1 MKNFVEKML
10 LVVLAA
16 VLLLVP
22 VAAQKKTENLP
33 VDPAVRVGKLKNGL
47 TYYIRHNT
55 EPEKKVNFYIAQK
68 VGSIQEEDNQRGLAH
83 FLEHMC
89 FNGTEH
95 FPGNGL
101 INYLETIGVKF
112 GVNLNAYT
120 SIEETVYNINNVPVE
135 TVGAIDS
142 CLWILR
148 DWADGLTLAAEEID
162 KERGVIHEE
171 WRQRSNAT
179 SRMFDQVLPIAYQ
192 GEKYAYRM
200 PIGTMDIIDNFPYQ
214 TLRDYYEKWYRPDLQ
229 GIIVVGDIDVDD
241 IERKIKDI
249 FKSIKKAKKNA
260 AERVY
265 YPVSDNKEFIFAQG
279 TDKEQQNYALQLYFK
294 REATSREMR
303 NTREYKDAET
313 KMEMVLDMLNSRFAE
328 ISMKD
333 NPPFLGAG
341 AGDGSFLLSSTK
353 EALYFALSCKV
364 DKINEALPY
373 ALCEFERAKRFG
385 FTESELQRE
394 KASMLAAIEN
404 IYAERN
410 KVSNDDHAQ
419 EYIRHFLDNT
429 SIMSIEDACALMKE
443 IVDNITLEEV
453 NAILPAMCG
462 KENRVAISLAPAN
475 DSIAYPVKED
485 IEMLLVAV
493 EQAPLQPYVD
503 TMNDAPLLEVLPE
516 GGKIISTEEGEW
528 NSTVWNLSNGI
539 KVVVK
544 PTDFAADNI
553 SLVGYSYGGT
563 TRYPDND
570 RVNLSLLRSVM
581 QLGGVGAFDAMQLN
595 KKLAGST
602 AYATAGVT
610 AYHDQVNGG
619 CSPKDL
625 EDMMQ
630 LLYLRFTSPR
640 KDEAALDGFKTRMYG
655 SLKDRDLNPM
665 TALND
670 TLNKAMYCG
679 HPRMEPLRA
688 DDVNSI
694 DYDRI
699 LEIYNDRFCDA
710 GDFVFVI
717 VGNIDID
724 TLKPMVERYIGGL
737 PSNGRKE
744 EIYDHKIGIRK
755 GVYANNFARTMETP
769 TGTEVLMYS
778 GDIEASLEN
787 RIKMNFL
794 QQIMTL
800 VYTTEVREKEGGTYG
815 VGVQGEIERL
825 PKGEF
830 LLSIQFK
837 MAPER
842 REELTKII
850 ISQLEKVAKD
860 GPSQENVEKVRSYM
874 LKIFEEQKKENA
886 AWTEWLMSY
895 YFYGDDTYTE
905 YEKIVNGITAD
916 DIRDFL
922 AYMLKQGNL
931 IEVSMVP
938 EN

>member
-1 MKNFVEKML
+1 MRTKIKQMVLVMVALLSALQVSAQANFK
-10 LVVLAA
+10 
-16 VLLLVP
+16 
-22 VAAQKKTENLP
+22 NLP
-33 VDPAVRVGKLKNGL
+33 TDPAVRVGKLKNGL
-47 TYYIRHNT
+47 TYYIRHNA
-55 EPEKKVNFYIAQK
+55 EPENKVNFYIAQK
-68 VGSIQEEDNQRGLAH
+68 VGSIQENDDQRGLAH

-120 SIEETVYNINNVPVE
+120 SIEETVYNINDVPVE
-135 TVGAIDS
+135 TAGAIDS

-148 DWADGLTLAAEEID
+148 DWADGLTLDGEEID

-171 WRQRSNAT
+171 WRQRSNAI

-200 PIGTMDIIDNFPYQ
+200 PIGTMEIIDNFPHQ
-214 TLRDYYEKWYRPDLQ
+214 ALRDYYEKWYRPDLQ

-241 IERKIKDI
+241 IEKKIKKI
-249 FKSIKKAKKNA
+249 FKGIKKADKNA
-260 AERVY
+260 AERIY

-294 REATSREMR
+294 REAAPREIR
-303 NTREYKDAET
+303 NTREYKSAET

-328 ISMKD
+328 ILMKD
-333 NPPFLGAG
+333 NPPYLSAG
-341 AGDGSFLLSSTK
+341 AGDGSFILSSTK
-353 EALYFALSCKV
+353 EAFYFALSCKV

-404 IYAERN
+404 VYAERN
-410 KVSNDDHAQ
+410 KTSNDSYAQ
-419 EYIRHFLDNT
+419 EYISNFLDNQ

-443 IVDNITLEEV
+443 IVEGVTLEEI
-453 NAILPAMCG
+453 NTLLSAACG

-485 IEMLLVAV
+485 IEMLLAAV
-493 EQAPLQPYVD
+493 EQATLQPYVD

-516 GGKIISTEEGEW
+516 GGKIVSSEEGIW
-528 NSTVWNLSNGI
+528 NSTVWTLSNGI

-544 PTDFAADNI
+544 PTDYAADNI
-553 SLVGYSYGGT
+553 SLLGYSYGGT
-563 TRYPDND
+563 SRYPDSD
-570 RVNLSLLRSVM
+570 RVNLSLLGSVI
-581 QLGGVGAFDAMQLN
+581 QLGGVGEFDAMQLN

-602 AYATAGVT
+602 AYAKTGAS
-610 AYHDQVNGG
+610 AFHDQVSAS

-655 SLKDRDLNPM
+655 SLKDRNLNPM

-670 TLNKAMYCG
+670 TLNKAMFGG
-679 HPRMEPLRA
+679 HPRMLPLLA

-699 LEIYNDRFCDA
+699 IEIYNDRFCDA

-717 VGNIDID
+717 VGNIDIE

-744 EIYDHKIGIRK
+744 ELYDHKIGVRK
-755 GVYANNFARTMETP
+755 GVYTNNFSRKMETP
-769 TGTEVLMYS
+769 TGIEVLMYS
-778 GDIEASLEN
+778 GDIEATLQN
-787 RIKMNFL
+787 TIKMSFIE
-794 QQIMTL
+794 QIMTL
-800 VYTTEVREKEGGTYG
+800 LYTSEVREKEGGTYG

-830 LLSIQFK
+830 MLTIQFK

-842 REELTKII
+842 REELTNII
-850 ISQLEKVAKD
+850 ISQLKKVATD
-860 GPSQENVEKVRSYM
+860 GPSSEYIEKVRSYM
-874 LKIFEEQKKENA
+874 LKTFDESEKKNE
-886 AWTEWLMSY
+886 AWMEWLLSY
-895 YFYGDDTYTE
+895 YFYGDDFYTE
-905 YEKIVNGITAD
+905 YKNIVNSITAEEL
-916 DIRDFL
+916 RKFL
-922 AYMLKQGNL
+922 AYIIEQGNL